1 MVIPAPTR
9 RRVLQLQ
16 RPGLPPAGAARAQRL
31 REDEELGSNMALDF
45 SEFLFES
52 IETGLDRFL
61 ICEVASEQSVQES
74 LVGDSA
80 FLR

>member
-1 MVIPAPTR
+1 
-9 RRVLQLQ
+9 
-16 RPGLPPAGAARAQRL
+16 
-31 REDEELGSNMALDF
+31 MALDF